1 MKQRNLILLF
11 CAVLLVA
18 GCTEKKQNHMK
29 SPDFEASQVLKDSMP
44 EPVKL
49 DSGLLSN
56 AGTVVPYFPGGL
68 KAMRAFIAKHVRY
81 PEAARTLKKEGRV
94 IISAQVDTKGNLS
107 QYKVMMSDDP
117 LLGMTG
123 TISKCRIQRKEA
135 YSDLCLQSKL
145 HQRLFS
151 PQRNQSRLS

>member
-1 MKQRNLILLF
+1 MKQISLIFLFGAALLM
-11 CAVLLVA
+11 VS
-18 GCTEKKQNHMK
+18 CTEKKSIHVK
-29 SPDFEASQVLKDSMP
+29 SSEFEASRIRMDSMP

-49 DSGLLSN
+49 DSDLLSD

-107 QYKVMMSDDP
+107 QCKVMMSDDP
-117 LLGMTG
+117 LFD
-123 TISKCRIQRKEA
+123 KEA
-135 YSDLCLQSKL
+135 LRVVKL
-145 HQRLFS
+145 MPRFVPDGEGKVVSGSVEIPVMFRLK
-151 PQRNQSRLS
+151 

>member
-11 CAVLLVA
+11 CAVLLMT

-29 SPDFEASQVLKDSMP
+29 SSDFEVSKVLKDSLP
-44 EPVKL
+44 EPVKV
-49 DSGLLSN
+49 DSDLLSD

-68 KAMRAFIAKHVRY
+68 NAMRAFVAKHVRY
-81 PEAARTLKKEGRV
+81 PEAARMLKKEGRV

-117 LLGMTG
+117 LFD
-123 TISKCRIQRKEA
+123 KEA
-135 YSDLCLQSKL
+135 LRIVKL
-145 HQRLFS
+145 MPRFVPEGKGKVVAGTVKIPVMFRLK
-151 PQRNQSRLS
+151 

>member
-11 CAVLLVA
+11 CAVLLMA
-18 GCTEKKQNHMK
+18 GCTEKKKNHMK
-29 SPDFEASQVLKDSMP
+29 SSDFEASKVLKDSLP

-49 DSGLLSN
+49 DSDLLSD

-68 KAMRAFIAKHVRY
+68 NAMRAFVAKHVRY
-81 PEAARTLKKEGRV
+81 PEAARLLKKEGRV

-117 LLGMTG
+117 LFD
-123 TISKCRIQRKEA
+123 KEA
-135 YSDLCLQSKL
+135 LRVVKL
-145 HQRLFS
+145 MPRFVPEGKGKVVAGTVEIPVMFRLK
-151 PQRNQSRLS
+151 

>member
-11 CAVLLVA
+11 CAVLLA
-18 GCTEKKQNHMK
+18 TGCTEKKQNHMK
-29 SPDFEASQVLKDSMP
+29 SSDFEVSQVLKDSMP

-49 DSGLLSN
+49 DSDLLSD

-68 KAMRAFIAKHVRY
+68 NAMRAFVAKHVRY
-81 PEAARTLKKEGRV
+81 PEAARKLKKEGRV

-117 LLGMTG
+117 LFD
-123 TISKCRIQRKEA
+123 KEA
-135 YSDLCLQSKL
+135 LRVVKL
-145 HQRLFS
+145 MPRFVPDGKGKVVAGTVEIPVMFRLK
-151 PQRNQSRLS
+151 

>member
-1 MKQRNLILLF
+1 MKQRNLIFLF

-18 GCTEKKQNHMK
+18 GCTEKKQNQ
-29 SPDFEASQVLKDSMP
+29 PDFEASQVLKDSMP

-49 DSGLLSN
+49 DSDLFSG

-68 KAMRAFIAKHVRY
+68 KAMRAFIAKHMRY

-107 QYKVMMSDDP
+107 QYKVIMSDDP
-117 LLGMTG
+117 LFD
-123 TISKCRIQRKEA
+123 KEA
-135 YSDLCLQSKL
+135 LRVVKL
-145 HQRLFS
+145 MPRFVPEGKGKVVAGTVKIPVMFRLK
-151 PQRNQSRLS
+151 

>member
-11 CAVLLVA
+11 CAVLLMT
-18 GCTEKKQNHMK
+18 GCTEKKQNRMK
-29 SPDFEASQVLKDSMP
+29 STDFEVSKVLKDSMP
-44 EPVKL
+44 EPVKM
-49 DSGLLSN
+49 DSVLLSD

-68 KAMRAFIAKHVRY
+68 NAMRAFVAKHVRY

-117 LLGMTG
+117 LFD
-123 TISKCRIQRKEA
+123 KEA
-135 YSDLCLQSKL
+135 LRVVKL
-145 HQRLFS
+145 MPRFVPEGKGKVVAGTVKIPVMFRLK
-151 PQRNQSRLS
+151 

>member
-29 SPDFEASQVLKDSMP
+29 SSDFEASQVLKDSMP

-49 DSGLLSN
+49 DSDLLSD

-81 PEAARTLKKEGRV
+81 PEAYHFSSSRHQGQ
-94 IISAQVDTKGNLS
+94 SLS
-107 QYKVMMSDDP
+107 IQGDDERRP
-117 LLGMTG
+117 SVRQGG
-123 TISKCRIQRKEA
+123 FES
-135 YSDLCLQSKL
+135 S
-145 HQRLFS
+145 
-151 PQRNQSRLS
+151 

>member
-1 MKQRNLILLF
+1 MKQRYLIF
-11 CAVLLVA
+11 FFWAVLLVA

-49 DSGLLSN
+49 DSDQLSE

-68 KAMRAFIAKHVRY
+68 NAMRAFVAKHVRY
-81 PEAARTLKKEGRV
+81 PEAARKLKKEGRV

-107 QYKVMMSDDP
+107 QCKVMMSDDP
-117 LLGMTG
+117 LFD
-123 TISKCRIQRKEA
+123 KEA
-135 YSDLCLQSKL
+135 LRVVKL
-145 HQRLFS
+145 MPRFVPDGEGKVVSGSVEIPVMFRLK
-151 PQRNQSRLS
+151 

>member
-1 MKQRNLILLF
+1 MKKRNLILLF

-49 DSGLLSN
+49 DSDLLSD

-68 KAMRAFIAKHVRY
+68 KAMRAFIAKHMRY

-94 IISAQVDTKGNLS
+94 IISAQGQSLS
-107 QYKVMMSDDP
+107 IQGDDERRP
-117 LLGMTG
+117 SFRQGG
-123 TISKCRIQRKEA
+123 FESSKA
-135 YSDLCLQSKL
+135 DASLCS
-145 HQRLFS
+145 
-151 PQRNQSRLS
+151 

>member
-11 CAVLLVA
+11 CAVLLMT
-18 GCTEKKQNHMK
+18 GCTEKKKNHMK
-29 SPDFEASQVLKDSMP
+29 SSDFEASRLLKDSLP

-49 DSGLLSN
+49 DSDLLSD

-68 KAMRAFIAKHVRY
+68 NAMRAFVAKHVRY

-117 LLGMTG
+117 LFD
-123 TISKCRIQRKEA
+123 KEA
-135 YSDLCLQSKL
+135 LRIVKL
-145 HQRLFS
+145 MPRFVPEGKGKVVAGTVKIPVMFRLK
-151 PQRNQSRLS
+151 

>member
-1 MKQRNLILLF
+1 MYETEKSYIAF

-29 SPDFEASQVLKDSMP
+29 SPDFEVSQVLKDSMP

-49 DSGLLSN
+49 DSDLLSN

-81 PEAARTLKKEGRV
+81 PEAARTLKRKAG
-94 IISAQVDTKGNLS
+94 LS
-107 QYKVMMSDDP
+107 FQ
-117 LLGMTG
+117 L
-123 TISKCRIQRKEA
+123 R
-135 YSDLCLQSKL
+135 
-145 HQRLFS
+145 
-151 PQRNQSRLS
+151 

>member
-11 CAVLLVA
+11 CAVLLMT

-29 SPDFEASQVLKDSMP
+29 SSDFEASRLLKDSLP

-49 DSGLLSN
+49 DSDLLSD

-68 KAMRAFIAKHVRY
+68 NAMRAFVAKHVRY
-81 PEAARTLKKEGRV
+81 PEAARMLKKEGRV

-107 QYKVMMSDDP
+107 QYKVMMSDDH
-117 LLGMTG
+117 LFD
-123 TISKCRIQRKEA
+123 KEA
-135 YSDLCLQSKL
+135 LRVVKL
-145 HQRLFS
+145 MPRFVPEGKGKVVAGTVKIPVMFRLK
-151 PQRNQSRLS
+151 

>member
-11 CAVLLVA
+11 CAVLLMT

-29 SPDFEASQVLKDSMP
+29 SSDFEVNKVLKDSMP
-44 EPVKL
+44 EPVKM
-49 DSGLLSN
+49 DSVLLSD

-68 KAMRAFIAKHVRY
+68 NAMRAFVAKHVRY
-81 PEAARTLKKEGRV
+81 PEAARMLKKEGRV

-117 LLGMTG
+117 LFD
-123 TISKCRIQRKEA
+123 KEA
-135 YSDLCLQSKL
+135 LRVVKL
-145 HQRLFS
+145 MPRFVPEGKGKVVAGTVKIPVMFRLK
-151 PQRNQSRLS
+151 